1 MQGRAGP
8 TRETTLGWALRP
20 RPGRQ
25 LSTEE
30 ELCRHRQ
37 AHGRARRS
45 PHGRVSLRGLLVCFS
60 AEAPVPCKA
69 HGCACGM
76 CNWALHCVQSSSL
89 RS

>member
-8 TRETTLGWALRP
+8 TRETTSGWALRP

-37 AHGRARRS
+37 AHGRARHS